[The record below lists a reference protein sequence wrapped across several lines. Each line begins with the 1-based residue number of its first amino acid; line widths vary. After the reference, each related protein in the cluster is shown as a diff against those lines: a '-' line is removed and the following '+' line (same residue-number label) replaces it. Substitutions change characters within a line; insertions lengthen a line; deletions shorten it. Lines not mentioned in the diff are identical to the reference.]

1 MSQENVD
8 AFKRTVESAHAD
20 PSGAARTGRVEQNL
34 QIVRQFYEE
43 LSAQAWEASPDHFD
57 PDFALDLTDAYPD
70 LGVILG
76 LEAAQTALRGYMQTF
91 EEFRVELR
99 EVIHADETHVVTA
112 ARDGGRLKGSDAE
125 VWNDFFHVWTF
136 RDGRVTRR
144 SSHGKRSQ
152 ALKAAGLG
160 E

>member
-1 MSQENVD
+1 MKGGPSPPRDTGRAMSQENV
-8 AFKRTVESAHAD
+8 E
-20 PSGAARTGRVEQNL
+20 
-34 QIVRQFYEE
+34 IVRRVYEE
-43 LSAQAWEASPDHFD
+43 LSAHHVWEASPDLFD
-57 PDFALDLTDAYPD
+57 PEFALDLTDAYPD

-76 LEAAQTALRGYMQTF
+76 LEAAEAALRGYIGTF
-91 EEFRVELR
+91 DDFRVELR
-99 EVIHADETHVVTA
+99 EVIHADERLVVTA

-136 RDGRVTRR
+136 HNGKVTRR

-152 ALKAAGLG
+152 ALEAAGLR